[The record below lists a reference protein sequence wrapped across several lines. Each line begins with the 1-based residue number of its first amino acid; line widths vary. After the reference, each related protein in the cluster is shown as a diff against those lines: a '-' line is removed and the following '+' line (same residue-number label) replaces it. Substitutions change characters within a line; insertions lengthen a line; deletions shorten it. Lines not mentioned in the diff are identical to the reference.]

1 MSLFNTHKLI
11 AYAVLSIRCIDCAL
25 ALAGVTDSVSCAVN
39 SSLADVYNSKVQMSM
54 VHLCNGLKDAVRR
67 SGNDDV

>member
-1 MSLFNTHKLI
+1 MPVNRHKLI

-25 ALAGVTDSVSCAVN
+25 ALARVTDSVSCAAN
-39 SSLADVYNSKVQMSM
+39 SSLADVYNSKVQMRM
-54 VHLCNGLKDAVRR
+54 VHLCNGLRDAVRR